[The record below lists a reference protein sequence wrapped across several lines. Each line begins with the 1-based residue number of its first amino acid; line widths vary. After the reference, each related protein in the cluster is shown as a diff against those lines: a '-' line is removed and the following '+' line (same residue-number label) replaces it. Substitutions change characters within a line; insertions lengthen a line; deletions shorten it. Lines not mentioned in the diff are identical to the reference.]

1 MSTTESKTGT
11 LSPEIKDLLNLL
23 ISSGQLEPY
32 MNPSAQAEKSLD
44 EMLGKNMNGTYK
56 SSNQNYQLIMKHND
70 LLKESVR
77 FNELKGQMDVVK
89 DMPWKRFEIAFSQNG
104 INR

>member
-44 EMLGKNMNGTYK
+44 EMLEKNMNGTYK
-56 SSNQNYQLIMKHND
+56 SSNQNLILSTLSKENIPNMCVPKCYSLKLWAT
-70 LLKESVR
+70 LL
-77 FNELKGQMDVVK
+77 
-89 DMPWKRFEIAFSQNG
+89 
-104 INR
+104 